1 MYIFILKNNNESS
14 NKYKIF
20 RKKKK
25 FFSINFIAPFSTDT
39 YYFQANKQFDVIKFL
54 YLECNIIKS
63 KSIKKY
69 IETNNFENNI
79 NFLKNYHSKYKN
91 IIYFGNNIYQ
101 KIDFNIKSYSKLP
114 KGNKVF
120 IKCY

>member
-1 MYIFILKNNNESS
+1 MYIFVLKNTKGSNNF
-14 NKYKIF
+14 KIF
-20 RKKKK
+20 RKKKR
-25 FFSINFIAPFSTDT
+25 FFSINFIAPFTTDT
-39 YYFQANKQFDVIKFL
+39 YFFETDKQFDIIKFL
-54 YLECNIIKS
+54 YLECNIIKN
-63 KSIKKY
+63 KSLKKY
-69 IETNNFENNI
+69 IESNNFENNI
-79 NFLKNYHSKYKN
+79 NFLKKYHSKYKN